1 MCKIIYNYIYR
12 IICLCVSFSFT
23 IEYLI
28 LKDRMQITE
37 GIPNASAV
45 QLDVSD
51 ASSLHKYIS
60 EVTTFLKYTAKLV
73 CSKCTEKC
81 RD

>member
-1 MCKIIYNYIYR
+1 MIACKVIYIYNYISMF
-12 IICLCVSFSFT
+12 LLSFA

-60 EVTTFLKYTAKLV
+60 EVATFL
-73 CSKCTEKC
+73 
-81 RD
+81 